1 MVPPSDSERE
11 AGRLPEPRPVIEAA
25 VDIAAARQAIRAGL
39 HDYVEA
45 RVGPAETRP
54 IVLTLRQNGRFGGG
68 FAGHVVFG
76 WLFVELLWIEKR
88 LRGAGQGR
96 ALMERGEA
104 EARHLG
110 ATRSYL
116 NSFSFQAPDF
126 YRRLGYRE
134 YGRLDDCPAGFQ
146 RIFLMKVL

>member
-1 MVPPSDSERE
+1 MVPPVGSAPE
-11 AGRLPEPRPVIEAA
+11 AGRPPEPPPIIQAA
-25 VDIAAARQAIRAGL
+25 TDVAAARQAIRAGL
-39 HDYVEA
+39 RDFVEA
-45 RVGPAETRP
+45 RVGPTETRP

-76 WLFVELLWIEKR
+76 WLFVELLWIETR
-88 LRGAGQGR
+88 LRGTGQGR

-104 EARHLG
+104 EARQLG

-126 YRRLGYRE
+126 YRKLGYRE
-134 YGRLDDCPAGFQ
+134 YGRLDDFPAGSQ
-146 RIFLMKVL
+146 RVFLMKVL